1 MVDMGNDGYVSN
13 VLHILNYNF
22 TAKLTKIRQKF
33 TIFAVVTCN
42 YMTNDPVQYPI
53 IVIRGKIYD
62 LSRPRVM
69 GIVNLTSDSFFA
81 ESRVGGEDELLH
93 RVESMITE
101 GADIIDFGACST
113 RPGSV
118 SVDEETESLTVGRY
132 LPAVKR
138 RFPDVII
145 SVDTFRARIA
155 EECLEQGY
163 ADIIND
169 VSCGADPSMFATV
182 AKYGAC
188 YVLTHSRGTPKEMDS
203 LCGYKDVTAEVL
215 SELAFRVDE
224 ARSAGICNLIID
236 PGFGFAKNVE
246 QNMEMLHQLDVFKEL
261 GCPVLVGISRKRMA
275 RVAGECTVE
284 DALIPTVALNALAM
298 SKGANII
305 RVHDVRAGV
314 LTAKTIGAVRRQ
326 AD

>member
-1 MVDMGNDGYVSN
+1 
-13 VLHILNYNF
+13 
-22 TAKLTKIRQKF
+22 
-33 TIFAVVTCN
+33 
-42 YMTNDPVQYPI
+42 
-53 IVIRGKIYD
+53 
-62 LSRPRVM
+62 M